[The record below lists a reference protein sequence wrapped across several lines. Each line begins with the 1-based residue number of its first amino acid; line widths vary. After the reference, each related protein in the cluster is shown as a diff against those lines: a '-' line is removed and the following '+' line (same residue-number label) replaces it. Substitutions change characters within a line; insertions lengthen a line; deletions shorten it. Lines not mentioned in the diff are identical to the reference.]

1 MESFS
6 LLSLCLA
13 ENVVS
18 IGEIENCYW
27 GHAVSKTLNEI
38 EKM

>member
-1 MESFS
+1 MEFFF
-6 LLSLCLA
+6 LLFLCLV

-27 GHAVSKTLNEI
+27 GYVVLKILNEI